1 MKKYLCIGNNKI
13 EAEWLPRLYGVAHN
27 ECVFRRYN
35 KLFEQH
41 EPSYENTSFIELIP
55 LPKGSNY
62 KQHLNILKTERLIY
76 GNDVW

>member
-13 EAEWLPRLYGVAHN
+13 EAEWLPRWYGVAHN

-41 EPSYENTSFIELIP
+41 EPSY
-55 LPKGSNY
+55 
-62 KQHLNILKTERLIY
+62 
-76 GNDVW
+76 